1 MGGPGGNSKL
11 AGGVFY
17 WLMSLNQVLW
27 HFTPDSPL
35 IATLEMDGWSFENGG
50 YTRVILP
57 RGGKHRRRSA
67 ADGGGVSYFNIGPGL
82 RQSICNRLDFGGA
95 ITWATDTAHWAQPWF
110 RFEVRFLF

>member
-1 MGGPGGNSKL
+1 M
-11 AGGVFY
+11 FY

-27 HFTPDSPL
+27 YATPDSPL

-50 YTRVILP
+50 YTA
-57 RGGKHRRRSA
+57 RRSSPTGKPMSHQPKSSFV

-82 RQSICNRLDFGGA
+82 RQSVCNRLDFGGA